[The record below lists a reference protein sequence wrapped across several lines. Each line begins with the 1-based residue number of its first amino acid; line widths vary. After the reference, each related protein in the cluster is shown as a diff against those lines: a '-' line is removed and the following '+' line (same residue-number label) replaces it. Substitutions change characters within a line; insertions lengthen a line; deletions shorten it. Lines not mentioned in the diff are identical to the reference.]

1 MPQVILSP
9 KVYDVCIIGSGAAGG
24 TAAMLLAQG
33 GLNVVML
40 EAGPMLDPRK
50 DFKEHVW
57 PYELEHRGVGPGG
70 KFLNIPVESEF
81 LAPNGAWEIEGE
93 PYTTAPGS
101 DFRWFRSRIL
111 GGRTNHYGRISLR
124 NSEWDFKP
132 RSTDGVGDD
141 WPISYQDLAPYYDK
155 TEKFIGVYGSRDG
168 VASTPDG
175 IFQPPPKPR
184 CTDRI
189 VKKACDRL
197 GITCV
202 AGRRAVLTQPL
213 NGRAPCHY
221 CGQCGRGCISASNY
235 SSSQVMIFP
244 ALETNRLEVIP
255 MAMAREIL
263 VDEEGKPN
271 AVSYV
276 DKSRRREMQ
285 VRAKAVVL
293 AASACESARL
303 LLNSTSEKYP
313 NGLANSSDAVGRY
326 LTDSVGSSRSGY
338 FPQMEKIPP
347 HNHDGVGGL
356 HMFIPWWKW
365 NRKNDFLRGYHIEFG
380 GGPGMPRP
388 GSFRGVCRRVEGY
401 GTGLKRNIR
410 KMYGTFIGFS
420 GRGEMI
426 PNKYSYCEI
435 DPSVVDQWGIPVLR
449 FHFRWSENEVK
460 MAKDMQETFEEIIIA
475 AGGEPLAKTSP
486 PDRPHGLNRPGEIIH
501 ELGTVR
507 MGANP
512 RTAPL
517 NGFCQ
522 AHDAK
527 NLFVMDGGCFATG
540 PDKNPTLTINALA
553 WRASEY
559 LLDEARKGN
568 L

>member
-1 MPQVILSP
+1 MSQVARSP

-33 GLNVVML
+33 GLNVVMM
-40 EAGPMLDPRK
+40 EAGPMLNPPK
-50 DFKEHVW
+50 DYKEHVW
-57 PYELEHRGVGPGG
+57 PYELEHRGVGRGG
-70 KFLNIPVESEF
+70 RFLDSIVESEF

-93 PYTTAPGS
+93 PYTAAPGS

-141 WPISYQDLAPYYDK
+141 WPISYKDLAPYYDK
-155 TEKFIGVYGSRDG
+155 AEKFIGVYGFRDG

-184 CTDRI
+184 CTDLI
-189 VKKACDRL
+189 VKNACDKL

-221 CGQCGRGCISASNY
+221 CGQCSRGCISASNY

-244 ALETNRLEVIP
+244 TLKTNRLDIIA
-255 MAMAREIL
+255 MAMVREIL
-263 VDEEGKPN
+263 VDKNGKPN

-276 DKSRRREMQ
+276 DKSTGVEMQ
-285 VRAKAVVL
+285 VRAKTFVV

-303 LLNSTSEKYP
+303 LLNSKSEKYP
-313 NGLANSSDAVGRY
+313 NGLANSSGAVGRY
-326 LTDSVGSSRSGY
+326 LTDSVGSSLSGY

-365 NRKNDFLRGYHIEFG
+365 DRKNDFLRGYHIEFG
-380 GGPGMPRP
+380 GGPGMPGP
-388 GSFRGVCRRVEGY
+388 GSFRRTCHRVEGY
-401 GTGLKRNIR
+401 GSGLKQNIR
-410 KMYGTFIGFS
+410 KMYGAFIGLA

-426 PNKYSYCEI
+426 PNKDTYCEI

-460 MAKDMQETFEEIIIA
+460 MAKDMQETFREIILA
-475 AGGEPLAKTSP
+475 AGGEPLPKTSP
-486 PDRPHGLNRPGEIIH
+486 PGRPHGLDRPGEIIH

-507 MGANP
+507 MGANS
-512 RTAPL
+512 RNSPL

-522 AHDAK
+522 SHEAK
-527 NLFVMDGGCFATG
+527 NLFVMDGACFATG

-559 LLDEARKGN
+559 LLDEAQKGN

>member
-1 MPQVILSP
+1 MPQIIRSA

-24 TAAMLLAQG
+24 TAAMLLAEG

-50 DFKEHVW
+50 DFEEHVW

-70 KFLNIPVESEF
+70 KFLNIRVESEF

-93 PYTTAPGS
+93 PYTSAPGS

-155 TEKFIGVYGSRDG
+155 AEGFIGIYGSRDG

-175 IFQPPPKPR
+175 IFQPPPLPR

-202 AGRRAVLTQPL
+202 AGRRAVLTRPL

-244 ALETNRLEVIP
+244 TLATNRLDIIS

-263 VDEEGKPN
+263 VDEDGMPN

-276 DKSRRREMQ
+276 DKTTKQEKQ
-285 VRAKAVVL
+285 VRAKAFVV

-303 LLNSTSEKYP
+303 LLNSKSEKYP

-326 LTDSVGSSRSGY
+326 LTDSVGSSRGGY

-347 HNHDGVGGL
+347 ITTTASGDCTCSSHGGSGIGRMISCAATTL
-356 HMFIPWWKW
+356 SSEAA
-365 NRKNDFLRGYHIEFG
+365 RG
-380 GGPGMPRP
+380 
-388 GSFRGVCRRVEGY
+388 C
-401 GTGLKRNIR
+401 
-410 KMYGTFIGFS
+410 
-420 GRGEMI
+420 
-426 PNKYSYCEI
+426 
-435 DPSVVDQWGIPVLR
+435 PV
-449 FHFRWSENEVK
+449 WAVSAES
-460 MAKDMQETFEEIIIA
+460 
-475 AGGEPLAKTSP
+475 AGGS
-486 PDRPHGLNRPGEIIH
+486 R
-501 ELGTVR
+501 GTER
-507 MGANP
+507 GSNGIFARCMALSWDFQGGA
-512 RTAPL
+512 R
-517 NGFCQ
+517 
-522 AHDAK
+522 
-527 NLFVMDGGCFATG
+527 
-540 PDKNPTLTINALA
+540 
-553 WRASEY
+553 
-559 LLDEARKGN
+559 
-568 L
+568 